1 MLGNTGVQQRQQGGI
16 FAVVLES
23 SLIHTSTGALF
34 LHGCH
39 YERGVSQGSY
49 QHRGLCQDSGVD
61 RAGTEGRLKRPHVL
75 LPGNT
80 LPLLGHEQ
88 RGPGRYRQ
96 GHIEIGGQRGQVLP
110 RPGSHL
116 LPRQK
121 LRAGRY
127 GIWHSPVDRRERLS
141 FDAGEG

>member
-1 MLGNTGVQQRQQGGI
+1 MRRDTRVQQRQQGRI

-23 SLIHTSTGALF
+23 SLLHTSTGALL

-39 YERGVSQGSY
+39 NELGVSQGSH
-49 QHRGLCQDSGVD
+49 QHLGFCEDSGVD
-61 RAGTEGRLKRPHVL
+61 REGAEGRRKCPYVL

-80 LPLLGHEQ
+80 VPLPGHEQ

-96 GHIEIGGQRGQVLP
+96 GHLEIGGQCGQVLP
-110 RPGSHL
+110 RPGSDI

-121 LRAGRY
+121 LRASCD
-127 GIWHSPVDRRERLS
+127 GIWHSLVDRLE
-141 FDAGEG
+141 